1 MSSNKKYWKSV
12 EELNE
17 NSSIVEALQQNE
29 FVEEIP
35 TDDFLGDK
43 ESLESSST
51 SRRDFLKYVGFSTA
65 AASLAAC
72 EGPVI
77 KSIPYVVQPTEIVP
91 GVANYYAT
99 TIADGFDFAS
109 VLVKTREGRPIK
121 IENNTDAATNGTANA
136 RVNASVLGL
145 YDNLR
150 VKSPMKGES
159 KISWDT
165 FLSET
170 TSKLKGLNGKQI
182 VLLTQSMPSP
192 STNKLIAEFKAKYGN
207 VNHVAYDAVSESAT
221 LDAYQAKYGSRGMA
235 NYDFSKAMTIVSVG
249 ADFLGDWQGGGFES
263 AYAKKRI
270 PENGKMS
277 RHIQFESNM
286 TLSGANADKRVPLTP
301 SEQKLALAKL
311 YSSITGNSVG
321 SISLPEAL
329 DKAVQAAANELSKAG
344 SNAVVVTG
352 IQDVDAQTTVLEINA
367 HLRSKA
373 FDPKT
378 TIKTRQGS
386 AKAITQLVA
395 DMKAGKVGAII
406 MNGVNPM
413 YTLPNAADFA
423 EGLAKTDLSVAF
435 SMKQDETSTKCH
447 YIAAAP
453 HYLESWGDVELKAG
467 HYSMMQPTIRPLF
480 DTKQFQEI
488 LMSWTETSGA
498 YRDYL
503 KSVWTQSI
511 LNGASFNKAV
521 QDGVFVVG
529 TSGNGSGSTGSSTT
543 TETSTTELKDKK
555 DRTFLGG
562 VIHDVAVGVG
572 IKDEDKDE
580 YVTTTTSTTVNNTS
594 DSINVAS
601 VLTGGAAARALAQTK
616 LVEGMELSL
625 YTKTGMGDGQQA
637 NNPWLQEFPDPIT
650 RTTWDNY
657 LTISQA
663 DADTLEIKNWNVAN
677 GGLNG
682 SYAKVSVNGAE
693 AITLPVIIQPGQA
706 KGSVGLAF
714 GYGRTS
720 NALKDEMKTGVNAY
734 PLYQGFNAVQNVTI
748 EKVAGEHEFACV
760 QLHNTLMGRG
770 DIIKETRLEIFNTYG
785 KEDEEHG
792 WNKTPNVSLNHV
804 ETPVTSPDVDLW
816 DEFDRSIGH
825 HFNLSI
831 DLNACTGCGAC
842 VIACHAENNVP
853 VVGKSEMRR
862 SRDMHWLRIDRYY
875 SHQDTFS
882 EDIEEKE
889 ATDGLGLGNYVFGDG
904 QSDGSLSTF
913 ARLEDPADNPQVV
926 FQPVMCQHCN
936 HAPCETVCP
945 VAATVHGRQGQ
956 NQMAYNRCVGTRYCA
971 NNCPYKVRRFNW
983 FLYNKN
989 DEFDYYMNDDLGRM
1003 VLNPDVVV
1011 RSRGVMEKCSM
1022 CIQKTQKTILDAK
1035 RDGRE
1040 IKDGEFE
1047 TACSAACGNG
1057 AMIFGDVN
1065 DKDSKIS
1072 ALKEDDR
1079 MYHMLEYVGTKPNV
1093 IYQTKVRN
1101 T

>member
-12 EELNE
+12 EELKE
-17 NSSIVEALQQNE
+17 NSSIVETLQQNE

-35 TDDFLGDK
+35 TDEFLGNEK
-43 ESLESSST
+43 ALGSSST

-77 KSIPYVVQPTEIVP
+77 KSIPYVVQPTEIIP

-99 TIADGFDFAS
+99 TIADGFDFTS

-121 IENNTDAATNGTANA
+121 IENNTDAATNGMANA

-150 VKSPMKGES
+150 VKSPMKGDAE
-159 KISWDT
+159 ISWDA
-165 FLSET
+165 FIAET
-170 TSKLKGLNGKQI
+170 TSKLNGLSDDKQI
-182 VLLTQSMPSP
+182 VFLTSTMPSP
-192 STNKLIAEFKAKYGN
+192 STKKLVSEFTEKYGN
-207 VNHVAYDAVSESAT
+207 VKHVVYDAVSESAT
-221 LDAYQAKYGSRGMA
+221 LDAYQAKYGKRGMA
-235 NYDFSKAMTIVSVG
+235 NYDFSKAKTIVSVG
-249 ADFLGDWQGGGFES
+249 ADFIGDWQGGGFES
-263 AYAKKRI
+263 GYAKKRI
-270 PENGKMS
+270 PDHGQMS

-286 TLSGANADKRVPLTP
+286 SLTGANADKRVPLTP
-301 SEQKLALAKL
+301 TQQKLALAKL
-311 YSSITGNSVG
+311 YSLVVGGAVSVD
-321 SISLPEAL
+321 LPETIA
-329 DKAVQAAANELSKAG
+329 KAVQSAANEISKAG

-352 IQDVDAQTTVLEINA
+352 IQDVNAQTVALEINEY
-367 HLRSKA
+367 LNSKA

-378 TIKTRQGS
+378 TIHTRQGS
-386 AKAITQLVA
+386 NKAVMQLVA
-395 DMKAGKVGAII
+395 DMKAGKVGAVI

-413 YTLPNAADFA
+413 YTLPNAAEFA
-423 EGLAKTDLSVAF
+423 EGLEKTELSVAF
-435 SMKQDETSTKCH
+435 SMKQDETASKCD
-447 YIAAAP
+447 YIAALP
-453 HYLESWGDVELKAG
+453 HNLESWGDFELKSG

-480 DTKQFQEI
+480 DTKQFQEV
-488 LMSWTETSGA
+488 LLAWNGNGST

-503 KSVWTQSI
+503 KSVWTADI
-511 LNGASFNKAV
+511 LNGSSFNKAV
-521 QDGVFVVG
+521 QDGFFVSTTSLTTEDTVEAS
-529 TSGNGSGSTGSSTT
+529 TEDTAEEVEAPSGN
-543 TETSTTELKDKK
+543 
-555 DRTFLGG
+555 
-562 VIHDVAVGVG
+562 
-572 IKDEDKDE
+572 
-580 YVTTTTSTTVNNTS
+580 
-594 DSINVAS
+594 
-601 VLTGGAAARALAQTK
+601 AARALARSAK
-616 LVEGMELSL
+616 SGGMELSL

-657 LTISQA
+657 LTVSRA
-663 DADTLEIKNWNVAN
+663 DAEQLGLVNENVAN

-682 SYAKVSVNGAE
+682 SYAKVTVNGVTVE
-693 AITLPVIIQPGQA
+693 NVPVLIQPGQA

-720 NALKDEMKTGVNAY
+720 SALKDEMKTGVNAY
-734 PLYQGFNAVQNVTI
+734 PLYQNFNTVQEVTI
-748 EKVAGEHEFACV
+748 EKASGMHEFACV

-770 DIIKETRLEIFNTYG
+770 DIIKETSLEIFNTKDKHY
-785 KEDEEHG
+785 
-792 WNKTPNVSLNHV
+792 WNAVPEVSLNHV

-875 SHQDTFS
+875 SSQDTFEGDNDKKDNIS
-882 EDIEEKE
+882 
-889 ATDGLGLGNYVFGDG
+889 GLG
-904 QSDGSLSTF
+904 SSLSEF
-913 ARLEDPADNPQVV
+913 GEMESPADNPQVA

-945 VAATVHGRQGQ
+945 VAATAHGRQGQ
-956 NQMAYNRCVGTRYCA
+956 NHMAYNRCVGTRYCA

-983 FLYNKN
+983 FLYNQN

-1003 VLNPDVVV
+1003 VLNPDVTV
-1011 RSRGVMEKCSM
+1011 RSRGVMEKCSF

-1035 RDGRE
+1035 REGRPV
-1040 IKDGEFE
+1040 KDGEFQ

-1057 AMIFGDVN
+1057 AMVFGDVN
-1065 DKDSKIS
+1065 DKESKI
-1072 ALKEDDR
+1072 AELKEDNR
-1079 MYHMLEYVGTKPNV
+1079 AYHLLEHVGVKPNV
-1093 IYQTKVRN
+1093 VYQTKVRN
-1101 T
+1101 TTEA